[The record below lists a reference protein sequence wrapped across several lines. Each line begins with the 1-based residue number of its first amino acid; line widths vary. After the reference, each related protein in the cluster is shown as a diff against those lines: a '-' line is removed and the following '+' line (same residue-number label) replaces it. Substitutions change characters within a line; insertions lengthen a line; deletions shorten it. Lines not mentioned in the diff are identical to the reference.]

1 MKGAVS
7 LVFLLL
13 LACSALCC
21 PSGAIEG
28 TLPPLVGD
36 PEIEI
41 VLYQSEM
48 WCDVEPGQRSVME
61 FTGEVNADITFSPR
75 VQYLL
80 VSMDYYAEGWP
91 TSGTSVVM
99 FTRADS
105 TMPFS
110 CTVKVPHETTS
121 SFIGTLKVSGRWSY
135 QPGTSSGDVDP
146 AYASIRILPYSGPVL
161 ETTKRNMTAQ
171 PLKDLEFEMSLRNG
185 GNAVDN
191 ITLTIEEI
199 PSHMEA
205 VFLTPTTMTL
215 QEKGIGKVR
224 LQVRTGSLSPEGH
237 STIKVCARG
246 SHNGRE
252 PDSILVLDIDVETPP
267 SSILGLPWWT
277 SPVLLFILVSV
288 IAIIGIVFFR
298 KRRRSRRI
306 SR

>member
-1 MKGAVS
+1 MKGAIS
-7 LVFLLL
+7 LGLLLL
-13 LACSALCC
+13 LACSALCDA
-21 PSGAIEG
+21 SGAIEG

-48 WCDVEPGQRSVME
+48 WCDVEPGQSSVVE
-61 FTGEVNADITFSPR
+61 FTGEVNAEITFSPR
-75 VQYLL
+75 IQYLL
-80 VSMDYYAEGWP
+80 VSIDYYAEGWP

-99 FTRADS
+99 FTRVDS

-121 SFIGTLKVSGRWSY
+121 SFIGTLKVSGKWGY

-171 PLKDLEFEMSLRNG
+171 PFKELEFEMSLRNG

-215 QEKGIGKVR
+215 QEGGTVGVR
-224 LQVRTGSLSPEGH
+224 LKVKPGSLSNEGPF
-237 STIKVCARG
+237 TITIGARG
-246 SHNGRE
+246 ARIGRW
-252 PDSILVLDIDVETPP
+252 SNNILVLGIDVKTPT

-277 SPVLLFILVSV
+277 SPVLLFILVSL
-288 IAIIGIVFFR
+288 IAVIGIVFFR